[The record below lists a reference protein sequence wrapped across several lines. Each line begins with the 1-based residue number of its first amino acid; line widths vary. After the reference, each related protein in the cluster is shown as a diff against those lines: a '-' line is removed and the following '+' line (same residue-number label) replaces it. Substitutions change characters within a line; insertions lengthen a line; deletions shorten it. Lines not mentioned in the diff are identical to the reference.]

1 MLFYKM
7 ISKKNSKKGGNMFV
21 DIGTPALLLGS
32 LKFMKSRNK
41 KYAKKNK
48 TKKIKKNRN
57 RNRNRNKK

>member
-1 MLFYKM
+1 MAL
-7 ISKKNSKKGGNMFV
+7 KNTRQKKGGNMFV